1 MEITKSSVAVVDG
14 GGGELAESS
23 FVRHMIENDHS
34 HGQGQEALK
43 DVVCGS
49 VAGIVG
55 KYIEYPFD
63 TVKVRLQ
70 SQPDH
75 LPLRYTGPLDCFK
88 QSLKNDGFIGI
99 YRGISA
105 PLVGAAV
112 ETSCLFFS
120 VSLLSTHP
128 DHELWISAETKLVS
142 PDPRRGARNHIP
154 KACV

>member
-1 MEITKSSVAVVDG
+1 MDIQDSAISVVEG
-14 GGGELAESS
+14 GSELSHPS
-23 FVRHMIENDHS
+23 FVQEMVKKDHT
-34 HGQGQEALK
+34 HGQGEEALK

-75 LPLRYTGPLDCFK
+75 LPLRYTGPWDCFK
-88 QSLKNDGFIGI
+88 QSLKQDGFIGI
-99 YRGISA
+99 YRGITA

-120 VSLLSTHP
+120 VSAH
-128 DHELWISAETKLVS
+128 
-142 PDPRRGARNHIP
+142 
-154 KACV
+154 